1 MCKITRLFLKPCKH
15 GISRSLIFQIT
26 FFSLCFSCSNGA
38 SLALCSKGRKAL
50 LRTCIY
56 CKIGISAS
64 VYISQRPRGSI
75 SYFVSLLSNFLI
87 MRLLCLSP
95 THLLFRSKSI
105 YAIKKTEDRINSPL
119 SFYRCVQFLKNQS
132 PMYSG
137 CSLRN
142 CLFFLY
148 PTVRKGITTTTIPRY
163 PQ

>member
-38 SLALCSKGRKAL
+38 PLALCSKGRKAL
-50 LRTCIY
+50 LRTCL
-56 CKIGISAS
+56 
-64 VYISQRPRGSI
+64 
-75 SYFVSLLSNFLI
+75 YFTATARQHI
-87 MRLLCLSP
+87 
-95 THLLFRSKSI
+95 LFRFFTVKLFDHAPLMPVPYSFIIPFQKYI
-105 YAIKKTEDRINSPL
+105 CHKKTEDRINSPL

-148 PTVRKGITTTTIPRY
+148 PTVRKGIITTTIPRY